1 MPKTNS
7 LLIIA
12 ISVLLTTLFSCTKD
26 DTKYDVYFWTSIDP
40 ANEELNLIIDGA
52 NLGQLP
58 FRSLRPECNND
69 SLLPKLIFR
78 QLSVG
83 KYDII
88 ARNNEGNDKSVN
100 VLKIK
105 SNGIGG
111 GGKITRPGSPA
122 GMSVLSIKDCIVI
135 ELYYK

>member
-1 MPKTNS
+1 MLKINS

-12 ISVLLTTLFSCTKD
+12 IAIILTTVISCTKD

-40 ANEELNLIIDGA
+40 ANEELNLILDGY
-52 NLGQLP
+52 NFGQLTFLP
-58 FRSLRPECNND
+58 LRPVCTND
-69 SLLPKLIFR
+69 SLISLLIHR
-78 QLSVG
+78 QLPVG

-88 ARNNEGNDKSVN
+88 ARNNEGDDKSVN

-105 SNGIGG
+105 RNGIGV

-122 GMSVLSIKDCIVI
+122 GMSVLSINDCIVI